1 MTKKQTTDK
10 INKPEF
16 APEEWRKAAIMYD
29 TSFAWCK
36 NQISAWGKN
45 QISFTP
51 GFNEMFDEAL
61 DTLPERNRDIVQKYF
76 RDRMTFS
83 QIADLHGTSRSIVRH
98 LCIWTVWRVMNLI
111 LLREGSNQNA
121 APQQAEELKV
131 GIDINSLP
139 LSAQIQVRAKLDEQK
154 REQNQQRTKKQSE
167 AQKRQKQPKEA
178 DSAEPSKYRN
188 VKVIR
193 VVDGET
199 VKFPSKRE
207 ARRFD
212 ELYLQYKGGAIQD
225 LRLQQDF
232 TLVEGYTRPNG
243 KRVRPM
249 VYKADFVYLRNG
261 KRIVE
266 DAKGKRTEKYLMK
279 RKLMLEKY
287 GIEISEV

>member
-1 MTKKQTTDK
+1 M
-10 INKPEF
+10 P
-16 APEEWRKAAIMYD
+16 
-29 TSFAWCK
+29 
-36 NQISAWGKN
+36 
-45 QISFTP
+45 
-51 GFNEMFDEAL
+51 
-61 DTLPERNRDIVQKYF
+61 
-76 RDRMTFS
+76 
-83 QIADLHGTSRSIVRH
+83 RH
-98 LCIWTVWRVMNLI
+98 K
-111 LLREGSNQNA
+111 
-121 APQQAEELKV
+121 QAEELKV

-154 REQNQQRTKKQSE
+154 REQKQQQAKKQPE
-167 AQKRQKQPKEA
+167 EA
-178 DSAEPSKYRN
+178 DAAEPSKYRN

>member
-1 MTKKQTTDK
+1 M
-10 INKPEF
+10 
-16 APEEWRKAAIMYD
+16 
-29 TSFAWCK
+29 
-36 NQISAWGKN
+36 
-45 QISFTP
+45 
-51 GFNEMFDEAL
+51 
-61 DTLPERNRDIVQKYF
+61 
-76 RDRMTFS
+76 
-83 QIADLHGTSRSIVRH
+83 
-98 LCIWTVWRVMNLI
+98 
-111 LLREGSNQNA
+111 
-121 APQQAEELKV
+121 

-154 REQNQQRTKKQSE
+154 REQKQQVKKQPKPPE
-167 AQKRQKQPKEA
+167 KQKQPKEA
-178 DSAEPSKYRN
+178 DAAKPSKYRN
-188 VKVIR
+188 KKVIR

-287 GIEISEV
+287 GIEILEV

>member
-1 MTKKQTTDK
+1 M
-10 INKPEF
+10 
-16 APEEWRKAAIMYD
+16 
-29 TSFAWCK
+29 
-36 NQISAWGKN
+36 
-45 QISFTP
+45 
-51 GFNEMFDEAL
+51 L
-61 DTLPERNRDIVQKYF
+61 
-76 RDRMTFS
+76 
-83 QIADLHGTSRSIVRH
+83 RH
-98 LCIWTVWRVMNLI
+98 K
-111 LLREGSNQNA
+111 
-121 APQQAEELKV
+121 QAEELKV

-154 REQNQQRTKKQSE
+154 REQKQQRAK
-167 AQKRQKQPKEA
+167 KQPKEA

-188 VKVIR
+188 VKVFR

>member
-1 MTKKQTTDK
+1 M
-10 INKPEF
+10 
-16 APEEWRKAAIMYD
+16 
-29 TSFAWCK
+29 
-36 NQISAWGKN
+36 
-45 QISFTP
+45 
-51 GFNEMFDEAL
+51 
-61 DTLPERNRDIVQKYF
+61 
-76 RDRMTFS
+76 
-83 QIADLHGTSRSIVRH
+83 
-98 LCIWTVWRVMNLI
+98 
-111 LLREGSNQNA
+111 
-121 APQQAEELKV
+121 

-154 REQNQQRTKKQSE
+154 QQRAKKQPE

-178 DSAEPSKYRN
+178 DAAEPSKYRN
-188 VKVIR
+188 KKVIR

-212 ELYLQYKGGAIQD
+212 ELYLQYKVGAIQD

-261 KRIVE
+261 ERIAVSY
-266 DAKGKRTEKYLMK
+266 THLT
-279 RKLMLEKY
+279 LPTNSL
-287 GIEISEV
+287 V

>member
-1 MTKKQTTDK
+1 M
-10 INKPEF
+10 P
-16 APEEWRKAAIMYD
+16 
-29 TSFAWCK
+29 
-36 NQISAWGKN
+36 
-45 QISFTP
+45 
-51 GFNEMFDEAL
+51 
-61 DTLPERNRDIVQKYF
+61 
-76 RDRMTFS
+76 
-83 QIADLHGTSRSIVRH
+83 RH
-98 LCIWTVWRVMNLI
+98 K
-111 LLREGSNQNA
+111 
-121 APQQAEELKV
+121 QAEELKV

-154 REQNQQRTKKQSE
+154 REQNQQRAKKQPE
-167 AQKRQKQPKEA
+167 AQKRQKQSKEA
-178 DSAEPSKYRN
+178 DAAEPSKYRN

-193 VVDGET
+193 VVDGEI

-212 ELYLQYKGGAIQD
+212 ELYLQYMGGAIQD

>member
-1 MTKKQTTDK
+1 M
-10 INKPEF
+10 
-16 APEEWRKAAIMYD
+16 
-29 TSFAWCK
+29 
-36 NQISAWGKN
+36 
-45 QISFTP
+45 
-51 GFNEMFDEAL
+51 L
-61 DTLPERNRDIVQKYF
+61 
-76 RDRMTFS
+76 
-83 QIADLHGTSRSIVRH
+83 RH
-98 LCIWTVWRVMNLI
+98 K
-111 LLREGSNQNA
+111 
-121 APQQAEELKV
+121 QAEELKV

-154 REQNQQRTKKQSE
+154 REQKQQRAKKQPE

-188 VKVIR
+188 VKVFR

-279 RKLMLEKY
+279 RKLMLEKH

>member
-1 MTKKQTTDK
+1 M
-10 INKPEF
+10 
-16 APEEWRKAAIMYD
+16 
-29 TSFAWCK
+29 
-36 NQISAWGKN
+36 
-45 QISFTP
+45 
-51 GFNEMFDEAL
+51 L
-61 DTLPERNRDIVQKYF
+61 
-76 RDRMTFS
+76 
-83 QIADLHGTSRSIVRH
+83 
-98 LCIWTVWRVMNLI
+98 
-111 LLREGSNQNA
+111 
-121 APQQAEELKV
+121 
-131 GIDINSLP
+131 SLP

-154 REQNQQRTKKQSE
+154 REQKQQRAKKQPE

-178 DSAEPSKYRN
+178 DAAEPSKYRN
-188 VKVIR
+188 IKVIR

-232 TLVEGYTRPNG
+232 TLVEGYTR
-243 KRVRPM
+243 VRPM
-249 VYKADFVYLRNG
+249 VYKADFVYLRNV

>member
-1 MTKKQTTDK
+1 MTS
-10 INKPEF
+10 IACRFPHRF
-16 APEEWRKAAIMYD
+16 R
-29 TSFAWCK
+29 C
-36 NQISAWGKN
+36 
-45 QISFTP
+45 
-51 GFNEMFDEAL
+51 
-61 DTLPERNRDIVQKYF
+61 VQ
-76 RDRMTFS
+76 S
-83 QIADLHGTSRSIVRH
+83 STSRSANR
-98 LCIWTVWRVMNLI
+98 T
-111 LLREGSNQNA
+111 S
-121 APQQAEELKV
+121 
-131 GIDINSLP
+131 S
-139 LSAQIQVRAKLDEQK
+139 EQ
-154 REQNQQRTKKQSE
+154 KKQSE

-178 DSAEPSKYRN
+178 DAAEPSKYRN

>member
-154 REQNQQRTKKQSE
+154 REQKQQRAKKQPE

-178 DSAEPSKYRN
+178 DAAEPSKYRN
-188 VKVIR
+188 IKVIR

>member
-1 MTKKQTTDK
+1 M
-10 INKPEF
+10 
-16 APEEWRKAAIMYD
+16 
-29 TSFAWCK
+29 
-36 NQISAWGKN
+36 
-45 QISFTP
+45 
-51 GFNEMFDEAL
+51 L
-61 DTLPERNRDIVQKYF
+61 
-76 RDRMTFS
+76 
-83 QIADLHGTSRSIVRH
+83 RH
-98 LCIWTVWRVMNLI
+98 K
-111 LLREGSNQNA
+111 
-121 APQQAEELKV
+121 QAEELKV

-154 REQNQQRTKKQSE
+154 QQRAKKQPE

-178 DSAEPSKYRN
+178 DAAEPSKYRN

-212 ELYLQYKGGAIQD
+212 ELYLQYKVGAIQD

-261 KRIVE
+261 ERIVE

-287 GIEISEV
+287 GIEILEV

>member
-1 MTKKQTTDK
+1 M
-10 INKPEF
+10 P
-16 APEEWRKAAIMYD
+16 
-29 TSFAWCK
+29 
-36 NQISAWGKN
+36 
-45 QISFTP
+45 
-51 GFNEMFDEAL
+51 
-61 DTLPERNRDIVQKYF
+61 
-76 RDRMTFS
+76 
-83 QIADLHGTSRSIVRH
+83 RH
-98 LCIWTVWRVMNLI
+98 K
-111 LLREGSNQNA
+111 
-121 APQQAEELKV
+121 QAEELTV
-131 GIDINSLP
+131 GIDINRLP
-139 LSAQIQVRAKLDEQK
+139 LSAQIQVRAKLDEQR
-154 REQNQQRTKKQSE
+154 REQNQKRAKKQPE

-178 DSAEPSKYRN
+178 DAAEPSKYRN
-188 VKVIR
+188 IKVIR

>member
-1 MTKKQTTDK
+1 M
-10 INKPEF
+10 P
-16 APEEWRKAAIMYD
+16 
-29 TSFAWCK
+29 
-36 NQISAWGKN
+36 
-45 QISFTP
+45 
-51 GFNEMFDEAL
+51 
-61 DTLPERNRDIVQKYF
+61 
-76 RDRMTFS
+76 
-83 QIADLHGTSRSIVRH
+83 RH
-98 LCIWTVWRVMNLI
+98 K
-111 LLREGSNQNA
+111 
-121 APQQAEELKV
+121 QAEELTV

-188 VKVIR
+188 VKVFR

>member
-1 MTKKQTTDK
+1 M
-10 INKPEF
+10 P
-16 APEEWRKAAIMYD
+16 
-29 TSFAWCK
+29 
-36 NQISAWGKN
+36 
-45 QISFTP
+45 
-51 GFNEMFDEAL
+51 
-61 DTLPERNRDIVQKYF
+61 
-76 RDRMTFS
+76 
-83 QIADLHGTSRSIVRH
+83 RH
-98 LCIWTVWRVMNLI
+98 K
-111 LLREGSNQNA
+111 
-121 APQQAEELKV
+121 QAEELKV

-139 LSAQIQVRAKLDEQK
+139 LSAQIQVRAKLDEQR
-154 REQNQQRTKKQSE
+154 REQNQ
-167 AQKRQKQPKEA
+167 KRAKKQPKEA
-178 DSAEPSKYRN
+178 DAAEPSKYRN
-188 VKVIR
+188 IKVIR

-279 RKLMLEKY
+279 RKPMLEKY

>member
-1 MTKKQTTDK
+1 MKTDK

-188 VKVIR
+188 VKVFR